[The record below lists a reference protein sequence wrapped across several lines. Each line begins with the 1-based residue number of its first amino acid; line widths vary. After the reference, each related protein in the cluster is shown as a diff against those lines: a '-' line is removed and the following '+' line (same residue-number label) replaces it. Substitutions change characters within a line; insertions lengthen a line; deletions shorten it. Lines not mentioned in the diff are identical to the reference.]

1 MTKASINYLGGKR
14 KERPWIEAV
23 VLLFE
28 ECNQGSLD
36 HLILSGDHDP
46 GKRLL
51 QNSPAPGTVFGL
63 EKTLDR
69 EARD

>member
-1 MTKASINYLGGKR
+1 MTKANINYQGGKR
-14 KERPWIEAV
+14 KERPWVEAV

-28 ECNQGSLD
+28 EWNQGSLD
-36 HLILSGDHDP
+36 HLILSGDSDP

-63 EKTLDR
+63 KKTLHR